1 MSCALHV
8 SECTLNMQTDADC
21 SEMWLTYAP
30 VLYPQRSSRGHTI
43 ITIKVTTGSGDVQ
56 SLGNKVASINVVD
69 LAGSERMSATDGVA
83 KAGGVDRKGTSKEA
97 TNINKALFNLGMMV
111 EAASMTPPAH
121 LSDKEKAE
129 KLSLGIRTRAS
140 ASILTKLLLE
150 SIGGNVASF
159 LIVAVRN
166 ERQYFSEIKR
176 SLEVCMC
183 AFGRGGEEKVHAT
196 PFLLLRRLSC

>member
-1 MSCALHV
+1 M
-8 SECTLNMQTDADC
+8 
-21 SEMWLTYAP
+21 
-30 VLYPQRSSRGHTI
+30 
-43 ITIKVTTGSGDVQ
+43 Q
-56 SLGNKVASINVVD
+56 SLGNKVASIKVVD
-69 LAGSERMSATDGVA
+69 LAGSERASATDGEA
-83 KAGGVDRKGTSKEA
+83 KAGGVERKGTFKEA

-111 EAASMTPPAH
+111 EAASMTPPAN
-121 LSDKEKAE
+121 LSEKEKTE
-129 KLSLGIRTRAS
+129 KVSLGIRTRAS

-183 AFGRGGEEKVHAT
+183 AFGRTSG
-196 PFLLLRRLSC
+196 FW